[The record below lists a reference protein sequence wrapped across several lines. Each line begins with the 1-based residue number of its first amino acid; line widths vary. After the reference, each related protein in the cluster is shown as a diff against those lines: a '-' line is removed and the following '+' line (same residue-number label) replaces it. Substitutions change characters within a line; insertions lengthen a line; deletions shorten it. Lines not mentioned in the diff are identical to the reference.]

1 MQKFKSVFSEKHL
14 KNAGY
19 PLRVLGYFDR
29 FGNGKCDNSPLVKP
43 IGLKMK
49 NVYIRGCCGGGWVG
63 LAPSKFAIL
72 RDRGIQKWVGEDF
85 AQVWKRV
92 VFGSCGEWAGLGW
105 EMFLDLV
112 GVFCTYLEAPRS
124 HIEKKQKTYFL
135 LYITPD
141 IPPRRPDII

>member
-14 KNAGY
+14 KNSGY
-19 PLRVLGYFDR
+19 PLRVLGCFDR
-29 FGNGKCDNSPLVKP
+29 FGNRKCDNSPLVKI

-85 AQVWKRV
+85 AQVWKKDGFWKLLGMGWPGVGNVPRPC
-92 VFGSCGEWAGLGW
+92 GSILHLSRGSQEPYRK
-105 EMFLDLV
+105 
-112 GVFCTYLEAPRS
+112 TYL
-124 HIEKKQKTYFL
+124 F
-135 LYITPD
+135 
-141 IPPRRPDII
+141 